1 MHSRR
6 NENALFGKG
15 LLRLWVL
22 VLRRDG
28 EEFALIPCQSP
39 AQGVSVEEVLRIGV
53 FLYTQNVIVKV

>member
-22 VLRRDG
+22 VLGRDG

-53 FLYTQNVIVKV
+53 FLNA